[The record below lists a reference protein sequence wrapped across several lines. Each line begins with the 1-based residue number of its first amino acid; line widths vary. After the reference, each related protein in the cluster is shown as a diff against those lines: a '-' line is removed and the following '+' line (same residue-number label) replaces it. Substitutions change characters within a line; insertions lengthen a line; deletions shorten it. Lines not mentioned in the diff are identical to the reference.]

1 MSERT
6 ILFVCLHGA
15 AKSVIAASHCQR
27 LADEAGLAVRAT
39 FAGTE
44 PDPEMAPA
52 AAAGLRAEGIDIG
65 GCRPR
70 RVTPDEIRE
79 AWRVVSFGC
88 DLDGLAP
95 GVRPERWD
103 DVPAVGAGY
112 RAVRDAIVAR
122 LPGLLAGGA
131 GSPPGGGPEPGR
143 ATGAGR
149 PS

>member
-27 LADEAGLAVRAT
+27 LADEAGLAIRAT

-44 PDPEMAPA
+44 PEPEIAPA
-52 AAAGLRAEGIDIG
+52 AAAGLGAEGIDIG

-70 RVTPDEIRE
+70 RVTPDEIGQ

-88 DLDGLAP
+88 DLDELVP

-103 DVPAVGAGY
+103 DVPAVSAGY
-112 RAVRDAIVAR
+112 RAARDAIVAR
-122 LPGLLAGGA
+122 LPGLLAGAAAGA
-131 GSPPGGGPEPGR
+131 PGGAPAPGR
-143 ATGAGR
+143 AAGAGR